1 MDDVTR
7 PSLSPYQHLTVA
19 EWARLRAD
27 TPMTLDPQEI
37 DRLKSLGDPMSVQ
50 EVEQVYLPLSRLLSL
65 HVEASQS
72 LFEARSRFLGVEH
85 GKTPFIIGIAG
96 SVAVGKST
104 TARILKALLGR
115 WPTSPHV
122 ELVTTDGFLYPNAV
136 LQRKGLL
143 NRKGFPESYDVAALL
158 SFLSAIKAGQDLV
171 EAPVYS
177 HLTYDVVPDQVQ
189 RIAHPDVLI
198 LEGLNVLQSS
208 ALSRDGEAAPFVSDF
223 FDFSIYLDANEA
235 DIERWYIERFMQLRE
250 TRFRDPQSYFSQYAQ
265 YDEGQAKDIARQLWA
280 TINRVNLEENILPT
294 RPRASLILSKGPDHA
309 ITHIAWRR
317 I

>member
-1 MDDVTR
+1 
-7 PSLSPYQHLTVA
+7 
-19 EWARLRAD
+19 
-27 TPMTLDPQEI
+27 MTLDPQEI
-37 DRLKSLGDPMSVQ
+37 DRLKSLGDPISVH
-50 EVEQVYLPLSRLLSL
+50 EVEQVYLPLSRLLSI

-72 LFEARSRFLGVEH
+72 LFEARTRFLGVEH
-85 GKTPFIIGIAG
+85 GKTTFVIGIAG

-136 LQRKGLL
+136 LQRKGIM
-143 NRKGFPESYDVAALL
+143 NRKGFPDSYDVAALL

-177 HLTYDVVPDQVQ
+177 HLTYDVVPDEVQ
-189 RIAHPDVLI
+189 RIARPDVLI
-198 LEGLNVLQSS
+198 LEGLNVLQSGT
-208 ALSRDGEAAPFVSDF
+208 LSREGRAVPFVSDF

-265 YDEGQAKDIARQLWA
+265 YDDGQAKDIARQLWA

-294 RPRASLILSKGPDHA
+294 RPRASLILGKGPDHA

>member
-37 DRLKSLGDPMSVQ
+37 DRLKSLGDPISVH
-50 EVEQVYLPLSRLLSL
+50 EVEQVYLPLSRLLSI

-72 LFEARSRFLGVEH
+72 LFEARTRFLGVEH
-85 GKTPFIIGIAG
+85 GKTTFVIGIAG

-136 LQRKGLL
+136 LQRKGIM
-143 NRKGFPESYDVAALL
+143 NRKGFPDSYDVAALL

-177 HLTYDVVPDQVQ
+177 HLTYDVVPDEVQ
-189 RIAHPDVLI
+189 RIARPDVLI
-198 LEGLNVLQSS
+198 LEGLNVLQSGT
-208 ALSRDGEAAPFVSDF
+208 LSREGRAVPFVSDF

-265 YDEGQAKDIARQLWA
+265 YDDGQAKDIARQLWA

-294 RPRASLILSKGPDHA
+294 RPRASLILGKGPDHA